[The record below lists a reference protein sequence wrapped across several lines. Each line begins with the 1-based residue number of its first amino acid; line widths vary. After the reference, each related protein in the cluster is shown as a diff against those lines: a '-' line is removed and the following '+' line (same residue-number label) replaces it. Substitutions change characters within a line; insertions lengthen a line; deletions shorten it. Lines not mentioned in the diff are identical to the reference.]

1 MARQARKRRLRAAP
15 ARLPLDRLRIQP
27 DTKFAPPPSTLL
39 DLISPVHRNTS
50 VDGDRRNESNVGST
64 RMNISSGKEI
74 SIFFFPSSDCHW
86 TGRAGKINYSSR
98 IGREKVVII
107 RGKYKLNTRREVYQP
122 PLPPLPASL
131 LLFRSPAGALHRL
144 VLSQSSAFL
153 LTVNNHLYFQLALLI
168 RRRRRHCRS

>member
-39 DLISPVHRNTS
+39 DLISPVYRNTS
-50 VDGDRRNESNVGST
+50 VDEDRRNESNAGST

-74 SIFFFPSSDCHW
+74 STFFFPSSDCHW

-122 PLPPLPASL
+122 PLPPSLPRY
-131 LLFRSPAGALHRL
+131 FCFVHRREP
-144 VLSQSSAFL
+144 S
-153 LTVNNHLYFQLALLI
+153 I
-168 RRRRRHCRS
+168 G